1 MNKSLSEQK
10 LHPAIDPKNPPP
22 FPEGISRET
31 MEDLPF
37 ALVIADAQLE
47 DMPLIYVNSAFERIT
62 GYDRSAVIG
71 RNCRF
76 LQGENTNPEDAKD
89 IREALEDGREITV
102 DILNYRSTG
111 EEFINRLLISPMR
124 QNGTITH
131 FLGIQSEQ
139 PKDRAMAERAAKLDE
154 QLREVQHRVKNHLA
168 LLLSLIRME
177 SKKSTDTG
185 SSLKVLAN
193 RVEALNML
201 YDEFSRA
208 GSSGADSIALGAYVS
223 RVCSALNMLD
233 GKREVR
239 MNLDMEETRASLDS
253 ASQVGLLVSE
263 LLTNALQHAFEAQHE
278 GVVNVRLWRDD
289 TDKNVCLVVK
299 DNGNGIPDDVDW
311 PNDGSLG
318 ARIVREL
325 VKRLDG
331 KLDVDTGKDGTEVT
345 ITLPLATLTADI
357 EEEAGG

>member
-1 MNKSLSEQK
+1 MNKSLSEQE
-10 LHPAIDPKNPPP
+10 LHPAIDPANPPAIP
-22 FPEGISRET
+22 KGISRET

-37 ALVIADAQLE
+37 SLVIADAQLE
-47 DMPLIYVNSAFERIT
+47 DMPLIYVNTAFERVT

-76 LQGENTNPEDAKD
+76 LQGEKTDEKD
-89 IREALEDGREITV
+89 TDEIRKALDEGREITV
-102 DILNYRSTG
+102 DITNYRSTG
-111 EEFINRLLISPMR
+111 EEFINRLLISPMK
-124 QNGTITH
+124 QDGEITH

-139 PKDRAMAERAAKLDE
+139 PKDRAMAARAAKLDE

-177 SKKSTDTG
+177 SRKSTDTG

-201 YDEFSRA
+201 YDEFSR
-208 GSSGADSIALGAYVS
+208 SGASGEESIALGAYVS

-278 GVVNVRLWRDD
+278 GVVDVRLWRDD
-289 TDKNVCLVVK
+289 DGSNVCLLVS
-299 DNGNGIPDDVDW
+299 DNGNGIPEHVNW
-311 PNDGSLG
+311 PAEGSLG
-318 ARIVREL
+318 ARIVRQL
-325 VKRLDG
+325 VSRLDG
-331 KLDVDTGKDGTEVT
+331 ELDVDTGKDGTKVT
-345 ITLPLATLTADI
+345 ITIPLETLTADLG
-357 EEEAGG
+357 EQAES